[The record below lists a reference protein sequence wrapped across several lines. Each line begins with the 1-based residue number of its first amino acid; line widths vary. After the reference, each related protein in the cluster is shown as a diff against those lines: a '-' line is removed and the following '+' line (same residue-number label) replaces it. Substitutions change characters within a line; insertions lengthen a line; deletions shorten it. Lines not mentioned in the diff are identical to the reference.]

1 MSLETRHLQIMKVS
15 EILLIKPD
23 ECVCA
28 RVSVC
33 LRTEKSLC
41 VCVCVLLLWINMSL
55 RKPDNLKTLQCVCAC
70 VPSRQVTLVIS
81 LTTPPFQMSSIHLW
95 GGSASIVSRLKHL
108 VLRILMNLRLSD
120 LPYFH
125 TLPLVPGR
133 TASSENKITFLYC

>member
-41 VCVCVLLLWINMSL
+41 VCVCV
-55 RKPDNLKTLQCVCAC
+55 C
-70 VPSRQVTLVIS
+70 
-81 LTTPPFQMSSIHLW
+81 
-95 GGSASIVSRLKHL
+95 
-108 VLRILMNLRLSD
+108 
-120 LPYFH
+120 YF
-125 TLPLVPGR
+125 
-133 TASSENKITFLYC
+133 SE